1 MHHIPDV
8 FEVERPDNRPKSAWK
23 APEPSIENADEKKHL
38 FGLALAKY
46 PPFKAAC
53 EVFGED
59 TNTAV
64 WVSQYWLTDPTVVAA
79 KDKYLEVADNSKTLL
94 DKDELARKLLVMADE
109 KNANNTFYL
118 LDGKDRLK
126 ALELYAKVKGYT
138 DSKVDPT
145 VTNFIH
151 NQMTIKL
158 VEPEKKEQKAKTIDH
173 NEPIV
178 NPNSTPLKLKLVG

>member
-1 MHHIPDV
+1 MPSIPDV
-8 FEVERPDNRPKSAWK
+8 FEVERPKSAWK
-23 APEPSIENADEKKHL
+23 IQEPVIENADEKKHL

-64 WVSQYWLTDPTVVAA
+64 WVSQHWLNDPIVVAA
-79 KDKYLEVADNSKTLL
+79 KDKYLEAAQISQTLL
-94 DKDELARKLLVMADE
+94 DKEQLARKFLVMAEE

-126 ALELYAKVKGYT
+126 ALELYAQIMGYK
-138 DSKVDPT
+138 DSKSNIPV
-145 VTNFIH
+145 NFIH
-151 NQMTIKL
+151 NSMTIKL
-158 VEPEKKEQKAKTIDH
+158 VEANKEQKSKIIDNH
-173 NEPIV
+173 NEQIT
-178 NPNSTPLKLKLVG
+178 NPNPIAPLKLKLVG